1 MVCKVH
7 KYADGGKVVADH
19 SPTERRVY
27 PRKQKDGTTITPGKS
42 VGKHTVTVGGV
53 ERRVQPKKRLGPA
66 ALGSGMAAKAGRGL
80 AAGVKKRMKDSGA
93 E

>member
-19 SPTERRVY
+19 SPTSRRVY
-27 PRKQKDGTTITPGKS
+27 PRKQKDGTTIIPGKS
-42 VGKHTVTVGGV
+42 VGKHTVTVDGV
-53 ERRVQPKKRLGPA
+53 ERVVQPKKRLGPA
-66 ALGSGMAAKAGRGL
+66 NLGSGMAAKAGR
-80 AAGVKKRMKDSGA
+80 AISNAVKKRMKDSGA